1 MARTGA
7 PGWIS
12 FLAKFVDG
20 RDASAQNASAALEGC
35 YSSAMSTGPARLT
48 LVIVSLLALPP
59 GDAARPRAQET
70 RGVERAAEL
79 LSVDFT
85 AVGADGSPIAD
96 LLAADVTIRINGKP
110 RALRSL
116 NFVSVAAAATADR
129 AAGVIQLPP
138 PFGTNDSTVAGRIFH
153 LVIDDESFR
162 TGRERALRE
171 AVDRFVTGLLPADR
185 ISLVTMPYGGVKVPL
200 TVEHSRIRTAIS
212 TIIGHGTADESGSE
226 LACRSRRTLESL
238 IGLIETFGVSEQP
251 KTVIFVSA
259 GLAAPRRDNL
269 PMLAPGACELR
280 SELFQQVG
288 VTAGAAR
295 AQFYMV
301 LPEDV
306 MLRPGGRQSESIA
319 GVGFTGSENPLE
331 GLEHLAGV
339 TGAHRM
345 NLTGVPETALGRIA
359 RETAGYYVATFVP
372 EGIDRAGRTQQLSV
386 KTRRP
391 NVTVRA
397 RPEITFAA
405 TAHQSATT
413 VREMVLSG
421 RPLRDFQLR
430 ASAYASREP
439 AGEAVM
445 VTTLIE
451 PADPAAK
458 IATLGVVLFD
468 ERNKAI
474 AQWTGSGS
482 DLKSVP
488 VMAGMTV
495 PAGFYRLRVG
505 AIDDGGRG
513 GTVDTEVAADLTPAG
528 QLKLSSLLLGLSREA
543 GFLPRMQ
550 FSSEPV
556 AIAYVE
562 IYGGLPG
569 MAIIAALELA
579 TTLNGPAMVTVPL
592 AVKFADNRYLAT
604 GAVPIGALPPGDY
617 AVRAIVGVQG
627 QPAGRVVRTLRKVA
641 K

>member
-1 MARTGA
+1 MNTGSPRRVVLSIVSMLLIVPAGDAGRAR
-7 PGWIS
+7 
-12 FLAKFVDG
+12 
-20 RDASAQNASAALEGC
+20 AQN
-35 YSSAMSTGPARLT
+35 TP
-48 LVIVSLLALPP
+48 
-59 GDAARPRAQET
+59 
-70 RGVERAAEL
+70 GVERAAEI

-85 AVGADGSPIAD
+85 AVGVDGWPVAD
-96 LLAADVTIRINGKP
+96 LDAADVTVRINGKP

-116 NFVSVAAAATADR
+116 QYVPVATAT
-129 AAGVIQLPP
+129 ATATQSAPGVIQLPP
-138 PFGTNDSTVAGRIFH
+138 PFGTNDSAVPGRVFH

-162 TGRERALRE
+162 TGREQALRD
-171 AVDRFVTGLLPADR
+171 AVDRFVTGLLPSDR
-185 ISLVTMPYGGVKVPL
+185 VSLVTMPYGGVKVPL
-200 TVEHSRIRTAIS
+200 TVEHSRVRTAIS
-212 TIIGHGTADESGSE
+212 TLIGHATGSETGSE

-238 IGLIETFGVSEQP
+238 IGLIETFGVSEDP

-259 GLAAPRRDNL
+259 GLAGPRRDNL

-280 SELFQQVG
+280 SDLFQQVG
-288 VTAGAAR
+288 VAAGAAR
-295 AQFYMV
+295 AQFYLA

-306 MLRPGGRQSESIA
+306 MLQPGSRQSENIA
-319 GVGFTGSENPLE
+319 GVGFTGSDNPLE

-345 NLTGVPETALGRIA
+345 NLTGVPETALGRVA
-359 RETAGYYVATFVP
+359 RETSGYYVATFVP
-372 EGIDRAGRTQQLSV
+372 EGIDRSGRTQQLSV

-391 NVTVRA
+391 NVIVRA

-405 TAHQSATT
+405 AAPRQAATT

-421 RPLRDFQLR
+421 RPHRELQLR
-430 ASAYASREP
+430 ASGYASREP
-439 AGEAVM
+439 GGETVK

-458 IATLGVVLFD
+458 VATVGVVLFD
-468 ERNKAI
+468 ERNKVM

-488 VMAGMTV
+488 IMAGLVV
-495 PAGFYRLRVG
+495 PPGFYRLRVG
-505 AIDDGGRG
+505 AIDDGGHG

-528 QLKLSSLLLGLSREA
+528 QLKLSSLLLGLSRDG
-543 GFLPRMQ
+543 GFIPKMQ
-550 FSSEPV
+550 FAAEPV
-556 AIAYVE
+556 ALAYVE
-562 IYGGLPG
+562 IYGGIPG
-569 MAIIAALELA
+569 MPIIAALELA
-579 TTLNGPAMVTVPL
+579 TTLNGPAIVTVPL
-592 AVKFADNRYLAT
+592 AIKFGDSRYLAT